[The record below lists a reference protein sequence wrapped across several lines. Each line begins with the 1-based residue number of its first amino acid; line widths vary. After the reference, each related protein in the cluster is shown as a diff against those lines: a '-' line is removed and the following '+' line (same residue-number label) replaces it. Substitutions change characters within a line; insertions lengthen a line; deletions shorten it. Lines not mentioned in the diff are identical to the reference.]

1 MWVFS
6 AVFPPLWTV
15 NSISL
20 GCGQNKTHED
30 VTSGVWETDKYHCLP
45 LATCRK
51 DAWHWQNNQRR
62 YREVAA
68 VSRKKTQSGQ
78 RRKSVLASKH
88 KPRRCTNVSAR
99 LYGGRIRSQPRSSP
113 RQRLVHKRTVRKCCI
128 ASLSLTSVAA
138 AAKLPFQRRGRKKP
152 QAARAIFW
160 FRHFIQEEKF
170 DIGMFFLQ
178 QHRDL
183 AMQRSSWFCPVQP
196 VRRLPLGHQG
206 LSVSL
211 KGHVTR
217 TFPSRGRG
225 LWTGDLPPDNLPL
238 RPPGERCPGYYWYIA
253 THVCAT
259 GWMCQSP
266 AGRQRRARD
275 WVMTQ
280 KINHLYATECS
291 RRRVCSGQTWF
302 ESPRRRVGKRKGK
315 MWCNEMTMQ
324 LCVCVCVCVCV
335 AVCGRPDTVTI
346 FGSDTR
352 K

>member
-1 MWVFS
+1 MWIFS
-6 AVFPPLWTV
+6 AFFPLWRWTQY
-15 NSISL
+15 L
-20 GCGQNKTHED
+20 WYCGQNKTHED
-30 VTSGVWETDKYHCLP
+30 VTSGSREADQYHCLP
-45 LATCRK
+45 LATCRE
-51 DAWHWQNNQRR
+51 DAWQLAEQSTKIS
-62 YREVAA
+62 VSC
-68 VSRKKTQSGQ
+68 SRKRQKTQSGQ

-88 KPRRCTNVSAR
+88 KPRRCTNVSAQ
-99 LYGGRIRSQPRSSP
+99 LHGGRIRSQPRSSP

-160 FRHFIQEEKF
+160 FWHFIQEEKF

-178 QHRDL
+178 QRRDL
-183 AMQRSSWFCPVQP
+183 LMQRSSWCFPVQP
-196 VRRLPLGHQG
+196 VSCSRTVRRLPLGHQG
-206 LSVSL
+206 LSDLL
-211 KGHVTR
+211 KGHVTQ

-253 THVCAT
+253 TLVCAT

-291 RRRVCSGQTWF
+291 RTRVCSGRTWF
-302 ESPRRRVGKRKGK
+302 ESPVRRAG
-315 MWCNEMTMQ
+315 
-324 LCVCVCVCVCV
+324 L
-335 AVCGRPDTVTI
+335 
-346 FGSDTR
+346 FF
-352 K
+352 